1 MNRNLLLLI
10 SSQIFGFTAA
20 NVTVFLSGIIG
31 SQLSPIKSLAT
42 FPPSIYVVGIA
53 ISTIFAAKVMSII
66 GRRLGF
72 VLASIGSSLACLLAA
87 YSIFINSF
95 IIFSFSCFLLG
106 TGMAFIHQYR
116 FAAAETVEKDKAP
129 KAVSMLLLA
138 GIVSAF
144 IGITLANK
152 TKDLISD
159 HVYVGSYIALA
170 CLTIMPAIFLSFYKN
185 SKIID
190 KNNSTYSNV
199 RTYKEFVS
207 DPKFL
212 QAMVA
217 ATFGYVVMAFLMTAT
232 PISMHYVHKL
242 SVDKVGLVIQFHV
255 LGMFLPSLFT
265 GNLIKRFGFS
275 NIMYMGVF
283 FYASTISLS
292 LFEPTFINYF
302 ASLIFLGIGWNFLY
316 ISGTSLL
323 VTTYNEQ
330 EKFKNLL
337 SKLMEHEIVQMLTE
351 SDTPDVDPAPN
362 KSTGINVLEELAVKF
377 SFNEL
382 FNKIQII
389 KIITITNN
397 NIILFVS
404 ILY

>member
-1 MNRNLLLLI
+1 MNRNLSLLI
-10 SSQIFGFTAA
+10 SSQVFGFTAA

-31 SQLSPIKSLAT
+31 SQLSTIKSLAT

-185 SKIID
+185 SKITNN
-190 KNNSTYSNV
+190 NNSTNTNV

-283 FYASTISLS
+283 FYALTISLS

-330 EKFKNLL
+330 EKFKAQGFNDLIVFSATAIGSLSAGILISLL
-337 SKLMEHEIVQMLTE
+337 SWKIVNFMCIPFL
-351 SDTPDVDPAPN
+351 
-362 KSTGINVLEELAVKF
+362 I
-377 SFNEL
+377 
-382 FNKIQII
+382 
-389 KIITITNN
+389 
-397 NIILFVS
+397 IILFV
-404 ILY
+404 ILRADIKKAPAN

>member
-1 MNRNLLLLI
+1 MNRNLSLLI
-10 SSQIFGFTAA
+10 SSQVFGFTAA

-31 SQLSPIKSLAT
+31 SQLSTIKSLAT

-72 VLASIGSSLACLLAA
+72 VLASIGSSSACLLAA

-185 SKIID
+185 SKITN

-275 NIMYMGVF
+275 NIMYIGVF
-283 FYASTISLS
+283 FYALTISLS

-330 EKFKNLL
+330 EKFKAQGFNDLIIFSATAIGSLSAGILISLL
-337 SKLMEHEIVQMLTE
+337 SWKIVNFMCIPFL
-351 SDTPDVDPAPN
+351 
-362 KSTGINVLEELAVKF
+362 
-377 SFNEL
+377 
-382 FNKIQII
+382 
-389 KIITITNN
+389 
-397 NIILFVS
+397 IL
-404 ILY
+404 ILYSIIRADYKKNI

>member
-1 MNRNLLLLI
+1 MNRNLFLLI
-10 SSQIFGFTAA
+10 SSQVFGFTAA

-31 SQLSPIKSLAT
+31 SQLSSIKSLAT

-53 ISTIFAAKVMSII
+53 ISTIFAAKIMSII

-72 VLASIGSSLACLLAA
+72 VLASIGSSLACLIAA
-87 YSIFINSF
+87 YSIFIDSF
-95 IIFSFSCFLLG
+95 IIFSFSCFMLG

-116 FAAAETVEKDKAP
+116 FAAAETVEKEKAP

-152 TKDLISD
+152 TKDLIGD

-185 SKIID
+185 SKITN
-190 KNNSTYSNV
+190 KNISINNDV
-199 RTYKEFVS
+199 RTYREFVS
-207 DPKFL
+207 DRKFL
-212 QAMVA
+212 QAMMA

-283 FYASTISLS
+283 FYALTISLS

-302 ASLIFLGIGWNFLY
+302 TSLIFLGMGWNFLY

-323 VTTYNEQ
+323 VTTYNEH
-330 EKFKNLL
+330 EKFKAQGFNDLIVFSATAIGSLSAGILISLL
-337 SKLMEHEIVQMLTE
+337 SW
-351 SDTPDVDPAPN
+351 
-362 KSTGINVLEELAVKF
+362 
-377 SFNEL
+377 
-382 FNKIQII
+382 
-389 KIITITNN
+389 KIINFMCIPFL
-397 NIILFVS
+397 IL
-404 ILY
+404 ILYSIIRADFKKSI

>member
-1 MNRNLLLLI
+1 MNRNLSLLI
-10 SSQIFGFTAA
+10 SSQVFGFTAA

-31 SQLSPIKSLAT
+31 SQLSTIKSLAT

-185 SKIID
+185 SKIT
-190 KNNSTYSNV
+190 NNNNLTNTNV
-199 RTYKEFVS
+199 RTYKEFIS

-212 QAMVA
+212 QAIVA

-283 FYASTISLS
+283 FYALTISLS

-302 ASLIFLGIGWNFLY
+302 TSLIFLGIGWNFLY

-330 EKFKNLL
+330 EKFKAQGFNDLIVFSATAIGSLSAGILISLL
-337 SKLMEHEIVQMLTE
+337 SWKIVNFMCIPFL
-351 SDTPDVDPAPN
+351 
-362 KSTGINVLEELAVKF
+362 I
-377 SFNEL
+377 
-382 FNKIQII
+382 
-389 KIITITNN
+389 
-397 NIILFVS
+397 IILFV
-404 ILY
+404 ILRADIKKAPAN

>member
-1 MNRNLLLLI
+1 MNRNLSLLI
-10 SSQIFGFTAA
+10 SSQVFGFTAA

-31 SQLSPIKSLAT
+31 SQLSTIKSLAT

-185 SKIID
+185 SKITNN
-190 KNNSTYSNV
+190 NNSTNTNV
-199 RTYKEFVS
+199 RTYKEFIS

-283 FYASTISLS
+283 FYALTISLS

-330 EKFKNLL
+330 EKFKAQGFNDLIVFSATAIGSLSAGILISLL
-337 SKLMEHEIVQMLTE
+337 SWKIVNFMCIPFL
-351 SDTPDVDPAPN
+351 V
-362 KSTGINVLEELAVKF
+362 
-377 SFNEL
+377 
-382 FNKIQII
+382 
-389 KIITITNN
+389 
-397 NIILFVS
+397 IILFA
-404 ILY
+404 ILRADIKKAPAN

>member
-1 MNRNLLLLI
+1 MNRNLSLLI
-10 SSQIFGFTAA
+10 SSQVFGFTAA

-31 SQLSPIKSLAT
+31 SQLSTIKSLAT

-185 SKIID
+185 SKITN

-242 SVDKVGLVIQFHV
+242 SIDKVGLVIQFHV

-283 FYASTISLS
+283 FYALTISLS
-292 LFEPTFINYF
+292 LFEQTFINYF

-330 EKFKNLL
+330 EKFKAQGFNDLIVFSATAIGSLSAGILISLL
-337 SKLMEHEIVQMLTE
+337 SWKIVNFMCIPFL
-351 SDTPDVDPAPN
+351 
-362 KSTGINVLEELAVKF
+362 
-377 SFNEL
+377 
-382 FNKIQII
+382 
-389 KIITITNN
+389 
-397 NIILFVS
+397 IL
-404 ILY
+404 ILYSIIRADYKKNI

>member
-1 MNRNLLLLI
+1 MNRNLSLLI
-10 SSQIFGFTAA
+10 SSQVFGFTAA

-31 SQLSPIKSLAT
+31 SQLSTIKSLAT

-72 VLASIGSSLACLLAA
+72 VLASIGSSLACLFAA

-185 SKIID
+185 SKITN

-207 DPKFL
+207 DPKYL

-283 FYASTISLS
+283 FYALTISLS

-330 EKFKNLL
+330 EKFKAQGFNDLIVFSATAIGSLSAGILISLL
-337 SKLMEHEIVQMLTE
+337 SWKIVNFMCIPFL
-351 SDTPDVDPAPN
+351 
-362 KSTGINVLEELAVKF
+362 I
-377 SFNEL
+377 
-382 FNKIQII
+382 
-389 KIITITNN
+389 
-397 NIILFVS
+397 IILFV
-404 ILY
+404 ILRADIKKAPAN

>member
-1 MNRNLLLLI
+1 MNKNLSLLI
-10 SSQIFGFTAA
+10 SSQVFGFTAA

-31 SQLSPIKSLAT
+31 SQLSTIKSLAT

-159 HVYVGSYIALA
+159 HIYVGSYIALA

-185 SKIID
+185 SKITNN
-190 KNNSTYSNV
+190 NNSTNTNV

-283 FYASTISLS
+283 FYALTILLS

-302 ASLIFLGIGWNFLY
+302 ASLICLGIGWNFLY

-330 EKFKNLL
+330 EKFKAQGFNDLIVFSATAIGSLSAGILISLL
-337 SKLMEHEIVQMLTE
+337 SWKIVNFMCIPFL
-351 SDTPDVDPAPN
+351 
-362 KSTGINVLEELAVKF
+362 I
-377 SFNEL
+377 
-382 FNKIQII
+382 
-389 KIITITNN
+389 
-397 NIILFVS
+397 IILFV
-404 ILY
+404 ILRADIKKAPAN

>member
-1 MNRNLLLLI
+1 MNRNLSLLI
-10 SSQIFGFTAA
+10 SSQVFGFTAA

-31 SQLSPIKSLAT
+31 SQLSTIKSLAT

-53 ISTIFAAKVMSII
+53 ISTIFASKVMSII

-152 TKDLISD
+152 TKDLIID

-185 SKIID
+185 SKITN

-275 NIMYMGVF
+275 NIMYTGVF
-283 FYASTISLS
+283 FYALTISLS
-292 LFEPTFINYF
+292 LFEQTFINYF

-330 EKFKNLL
+330 EKFKAQGFNDLIVFSATAIGSLSAGILISLL
-337 SKLMEHEIVQMLTE
+337 SWKTVNFMCIPFLI
-351 SDTPDVDPAPN
+351 
-362 KSTGINVLEELAVKF
+362 
-377 SFNEL
+377 
-382 FNKIQII
+382 
-389 KIITITNN
+389 
-397 NIILFVS
+397 IILFV
-404 ILY
+404 ILRADIKKAPAN

>member
-1 MNRNLLLLI
+1 MNRNLSLLI
-10 SSQIFGFTAA
+10 SSQVFGFTAA

-31 SQLSPIKSLAT
+31 SQLSTIKSLAT

-95 IIFSFSCFLLG
+95 IIFSFSCFLPG

-185 SKIID
+185 SKIIN

-275 NIMYMGVF
+275 NIMYTGVF
-283 FYASTISLS
+283 FYALTISLS

-330 EKFKNLL
+330 EKFKAQGFNDLIVFSATAIGSLSAGILISLL
-337 SKLMEHEIVQMLTE
+337 SWKIVNFMCIPFL
-351 SDTPDVDPAPN
+351 
-362 KSTGINVLEELAVKF
+362 I
-377 SFNEL
+377 
-382 FNKIQII
+382 
-389 KIITITNN
+389 
-397 NIILFVS
+397 IILFV
-404 ILY
+404 ILRADIKKAPAN

>member
-1 MNRNLLLLI
+1 MNRNLSLLI
-10 SSQIFGFTAA
+10 SSQVFGFTAA

-31 SQLSPIKSLAT
+31 SQLSTIKSLAT

-95 IIFSFSCFLLG
+95 ITFSFSCFLLG

-185 SKIID
+185 SKIIN

-232 PISMHYVHKL
+232 PISMHYVNKL
-242 SVDKVGLVIQFHV
+242 SVEKVGLVIQFHV

-283 FYASTISLS
+283 FYALTISLS

-330 EKFKNLL
+330 EKFKAQGFNDLIVFSATAIGSLSAGILISLL
-337 SKLMEHEIVQMLTE
+337 SWKIVNFMCIPFL
-351 SDTPDVDPAPN
+351 
-362 KSTGINVLEELAVKF
+362 I
-377 SFNEL
+377 
-382 FNKIQII
+382 
-389 KIITITNN
+389 
-397 NIILFVS
+397 IILFV
-404 ILY
+404 ILRADIKKAPAN

>member
-1 MNRNLLLLI
+1 MNRNLFLLI
-10 SSQIFGFTAA
+10 SSQVFGFTAA

-53 ISTIFAAKVMSII
+53 ISTIFAAKIMSII

-72 VLASIGSSLACLLAA
+72 VLASIGSSLACLIAA
-87 YSIFINSF
+87 YSIFIDSF
-95 IIFSFSCFLLG
+95 IIFSFSCFMLG

-116 FAAAETVEKDKAP
+116 FAAAETVEKEKAP

-152 TKDLISD
+152 TKDLIGD

-185 SKIID
+185 SKITN
-190 KNNSTYSNV
+190 KNISINNDV
-199 RTYKEFVS
+199 RTYREFVS
-207 DPKFL
+207 DRKFL
-212 QAMVA
+212 QAMMA

-242 SVDKVGLVIQFHV
+242 SIDKVGLVIQFHV

-283 FYASTISLS
+283 FYALTISLS

-302 ASLIFLGIGWNFLY
+302 TSLIFLGMGWNFLY

-323 VTTYNEQ
+323 VTTYNEH
-330 EKFKNLL
+330 EKFKAQGFNDLIVFSATAIGSLSAGILISLL
-337 SKLMEHEIVQMLTE
+337 SW
-351 SDTPDVDPAPN
+351 
-362 KSTGINVLEELAVKF
+362 
-377 SFNEL
+377 
-382 FNKIQII
+382 
-389 KIITITNN
+389 KIINFMCIPFL
-397 NIILFVS
+397 IL
-404 ILY
+404 ILYSIIRADFKKSI

>member
-1 MNRNLLLLI
+1 MNRNLFLLI
-10 SSQIFGFTAA
+10 SSQVFGFTAA

-53 ISTIFAAKVMSII
+53 ISTIFAAKIMSII

-72 VLASIGSSLACLLAA
+72 VLASIGSSLACLIAA
-87 YSIFINSF
+87 YSIFIDSF
-95 IIFSFSCFLLG
+95 IIFSFSCFMLG

-116 FAAAETVEKDKAP
+116 FAAAETVEKEKAP

-138 GIVSAF
+138 GIISAF

-152 TKDLISD
+152 TKDLIGD

-185 SKIID
+185 SKITN
-190 KNNSTYSNV
+190 KNISINNDV
-199 RTYKEFVS
+199 RTYREFVA

-212 QAMVA
+212 QAMMA

-275 NIMYMGVF
+275 KIMYMGVF
-283 FYASTISLS
+283 FYALTISLS
-292 LFEPTFINYF
+292 LFEPNFINYF

-323 VTTYNEQ
+323 VTTYNEH
-330 EKFKNLL
+330 EKFKAQGFNDLIVFSATAIGSL
-337 SKLMEHEIVQMLTE
+337 SAGILISVLSWKIVNFMCVPFL
-351 SDTPDVDPAPN
+351 
-362 KSTGINVLEELAVKF
+362 
-377 SFNEL
+377 
-382 FNKIQII
+382 
-389 KIITITNN
+389 
-397 NIILFVS
+397 IL
-404 ILY
+404 ILYSIIRADFKKSI

>member
-1 MNRNLLLLI
+1 MNRNLSLLI
-10 SSQIFGFTAA
+10 SSQVFGFTAA

-31 SQLSPIKSLAT
+31 SQLSTIKSLAT

-185 SKIID
+185 SKITN

-275 NIMYMGVF
+275 NIMYTGLF
-283 FYASTISLS
+283 FYALTISLS

-330 EKFKNLL
+330 EKFKAQGFNDLIVFSATAIGSLSAGILISLL
-337 SKLMEHEIVQMLTE
+337 SWKIVNFMCIPFL
-351 SDTPDVDPAPN
+351 
-362 KSTGINVLEELAVKF
+362 I
-377 SFNEL
+377 
-382 FNKIQII
+382 
-389 KIITITNN
+389 
-397 NIILFVS
+397 IILFV
-404 ILY
+404 ILRADIKKAPAN

>member
-1 MNRNLLLLI
+1 MNRNLSLLI
-10 SSQIFGFTAA
+10 SSQVFGFTAA

-31 SQLSPIKSLAT
+31 SQLSTIKSLAT

-255 LGMFLPSLFT
+255 LGMFLPSLYT
-265 GNLIKRFGFS
+265 GDLIKRFGFS
-275 NIMYMGVF
+275 NIMYTGVF
-283 FYASTISLS
+283 FYALTISLS

-330 EKFKNLL
+330 EKFKAQGFNDLIVFSATAIGSLSAGILISLL
-337 SKLMEHEIVQMLTE
+337 SWKIVNFMCIPFL
-351 SDTPDVDPAPN
+351 
-362 KSTGINVLEELAVKF
+362 I
-377 SFNEL
+377 
-382 FNKIQII
+382 
-389 KIITITNN
+389 
-397 NIILFVS
+397 IILFV
-404 ILY
+404 ILRADIKKAPAN

>member
-1 MNRNLLLLI
+1 MNRNLFLLI
-10 SSQIFGFTAA
+10 SSQVFGFTAA

-53 ISTIFAAKVMSII
+53 ISTIFAAKIMSII

-72 VLASIGSSLACLLAA
+72 VLASIGSSLACLIAA
-87 YSIFINSF
+87 YSIFIDSF
-95 IIFSFSCFLLG
+95 IIFSFSCFMLG

-116 FAAAETVEKDKAP
+116 FAAAETVEKEKAP

-138 GIVSAF
+138 GIISAF

-152 TKDLISD
+152 TKDLIGD

-185 SKIID
+185 SNITN
-190 KNNSTYSNV
+190 KNISINNDV
-199 RTYKEFVS
+199 RTYREFVS

-212 QAMVA
+212 QAMMA

-275 NIMYMGVF
+275 KIMYMGVF
-283 FYASTISLS
+283 FYALTISLS
-292 LFEPTFINYF
+292 LFEPNFINYF
-302 ASLIFLGIGWNFLY
+302 VSLIFLGIGWNFLY

-323 VTTYNEQ
+323 VTTYNEH
-330 EKFKNLL
+330 EKFKAQGFNDLIVFSATAIGSL
-337 SKLMEHEIVQMLTE
+337 SAGILISVLSWKIVNFMCVPFL
-351 SDTPDVDPAPN
+351 
-362 KSTGINVLEELAVKF
+362 
-377 SFNEL
+377 
-382 FNKIQII
+382 
-389 KIITITNN
+389 
-397 NIILFVS
+397 IL
-404 ILY
+404 ILYSIIRADFKKSI

>member
-1 MNRNLLLLI
+1 LGYVYGWQVYVLMNRNLSLLI
-10 SSQIFGFTAA
+10 SSQVFGFTAA

-31 SQLSPIKSLAT
+31 SQLSTIKSLAT

-185 SKIID
+185 SKITN

-283 FYASTISLS
+283 FYALTISLS

-330 EKFKNLL
+330 EKFKAQGFNDLIVFSATAIGSLSAGILISLL
-337 SKLMEHEIVQMLTE
+337 SWKIVNFMCIPFL
-351 SDTPDVDPAPN
+351 
-362 KSTGINVLEELAVKF
+362 I
-377 SFNEL
+377 
-382 FNKIQII
+382 
-389 KIITITNN
+389 
-397 NIILFVS
+397 IILFV
-404 ILY
+404 ILRADIKKAPAN

>member
-1 MNRNLLLLI
+1 MNRNLSLLI
-10 SSQIFGFTAA
+10 SSQVFGFTAA

-31 SQLSPIKSLAT
+31 SQLSTIKSLAT

-87 YSIFINSF
+87 YAIFIDSF

-185 SKIID
+185 SKITN

-283 FYASTISLS
+283 FYALTISLS

-330 EKFKNLL
+330 EKFKAQGFNDLIVFSATAIGSLSAGILISLL
-337 SKLMEHEIVQMLTE
+337 SWKIVNFMCIPFL
-351 SDTPDVDPAPN
+351 
-362 KSTGINVLEELAVKF
+362 I
-377 SFNEL
+377 
-382 FNKIQII
+382 
-389 KIITITNN
+389 
-397 NIILFVS
+397 IILFV
-404 ILY
+404 ILRADIKKAPAN

>member
-1 MNRNLLLLI
+1 MNRNLSLLI
-10 SSQIFGFTAA
+10 SSQVFGFTAA

-31 SQLSPIKSLAT
+31 SQLSTIKSLAT

-185 SKIID
+185 SKITN

-275 NIMYMGVF
+275 NIMYTGVF
-283 FYASTISLS
+283 FYSLTISLS

-330 EKFKNLL
+330 EKFKAQGFNDLIIFSATAIGSLSAGILISLL
-337 SKLMEHEIVQMLTE
+337 SWKIVNFMCIPFL
-351 SDTPDVDPAPN
+351 
-362 KSTGINVLEELAVKF
+362 I
-377 SFNEL
+377 
-382 FNKIQII
+382 
-389 KIITITNN
+389 
-397 NIILFVS
+397 IILFV
-404 ILY
+404 IFRADIKKAPAN

>member
-1 MNRNLLLLI
+1 MNRNLSLLI
-10 SSQIFGFTAA
+10 SSQVFGFTAA

-31 SQLSPIKSLAT
+31 SQLSTIKSLAT

-185 SKIID
+185 SKITN

-207 DPKFL
+207 DPKYL

-283 FYASTISLS
+283 FYALTISLS

-330 EKFKNLL
+330 EKFKAQGFNDLIVFSATAIGSLSAGILISLL
-337 SKLMEHEIVQMLTE
+337 SWKIVNFMCIPFL
-351 SDTPDVDPAPN
+351 
-362 KSTGINVLEELAVKF
+362 I
-377 SFNEL
+377 
-382 FNKIQII
+382 
-389 KIITITNN
+389 
-397 NIILFVS
+397 IILFV
-404 ILY
+404 ILRADIKKAPAN

>member
-1 MNRNLLLLI
+1 MNRNLSLLI
-10 SSQIFGFTAA
+10 SSQVFGFTAA

-31 SQLSPIKSLAT
+31 SQLSTIKSLAT

-185 SKIID
+185 SKITN

-275 NIMYMGVF
+275 NIMYLGVF
-283 FYASTISLS
+283 FYALTISLS

-330 EKFKNLL
+330 EKFKAQGFNDLIVFSATAIGSLSAGILISLL
-337 SKLMEHEIVQMLTE
+337 SWKIVNFMCIPFL
-351 SDTPDVDPAPN
+351 
-362 KSTGINVLEELAVKF
+362 I
-377 SFNEL
+377 
-382 FNKIQII
+382 
-389 KIITITNN
+389 
-397 NIILFVS
+397 IILFV
-404 ILY
+404 ILRADIKKAPAN

>member
-1 MNRNLLLLI
+1 MNRNLSLLI
-10 SSQIFGFTAA
+10 SSQVFGFTAA

-31 SQLSPIKSLAT
+31 SQLSTIKSLAT

-72 VLASIGSSLACLLAA
+72 VLASIGSSLACLFAA

-185 SKIID
+185 SKITN
-190 KNNSTYSNV
+190 KNNSTNSNV

-275 NIMYMGVF
+275 NIMYIGVF
-283 FYASTISLS
+283 FYALTISLS

-330 EKFKNLL
+330 EKFKAQGFNDLIVFSATAIGSLSAGILISLL
-337 SKLMEHEIVQMLTE
+337 SWKIVNFMCIPFL
-351 SDTPDVDPAPN
+351 
-362 KSTGINVLEELAVKF
+362 I
-377 SFNEL
+377 
-382 FNKIQII
+382 
-389 KIITITNN
+389 
-397 NIILFVS
+397 IILFV
-404 ILY
+404 ILRADIKKAPAN